1 MIMLKNTLLYLFI
14 FITPLVVAQNSIE
27 KDLDSVNSFE
37 KAKAYLKTKTFKK
50 HKFIVFNEEKHKTTL
65 AKDLLK
71 LGLGATKTYENDYEK
86 TVYKVVD
93 KVTIPSYRA
102 SYIYLDG
109 SKYTIDEIKIM
120 QQNIIRKYKDGA
132 SFDFLAKQYSM
143 DANARR
149 GGDTGWFSKGKM
161 HPEFERNITTVN
173 ENSLDDIYAV
183 DIPSKNWH
191 YVVLNTYKPKE
202 ISEIRVLKIV
212 DDIE

>member
-1 MIMLKNTLLYLFI
+1 MIMLKNTLLYLLI
-14 FITPLVVAQNSIE
+14 FITPFVVAQNSIE
-27 KDLDSVNSFE
+27 KELDSVTSFE
-37 KAKAYLKTKTFKK
+37 KAKEYLKTKTFKK
-50 HKFIVFNEEKHKTTL
+50 HKTIL

-86 TVYKVVD
+86 TIYKVVD

-109 SKYTIDEIKIM
+109 SKYTLDKIKIM
-120 QQNIIRKYKDGA
+120 QQNIIRQYNDGA